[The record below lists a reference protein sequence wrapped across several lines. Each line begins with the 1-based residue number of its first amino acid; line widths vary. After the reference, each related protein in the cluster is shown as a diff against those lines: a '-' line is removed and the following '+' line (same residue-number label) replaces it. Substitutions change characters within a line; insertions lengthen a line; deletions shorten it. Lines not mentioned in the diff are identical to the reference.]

1 MNRAGRPARLA
12 QLVWL
17 DPGGTTGYAVA
28 TVAARWLEGLG
39 DGDWTGLKRHLVSV
53 AVGQVDGWSE
63 EGRGKTAREG
73 SLVGGAELVSASEIV
88 ELILAWPEAAW
99 GYEDFILR
107 KYTKD
112 RDLLAPVRMF
122 SMIRFGIWGED
133 GRLPFTQ
140 SASLAKSAA
149 TDPRMREAGLYR
161 AGLPHGTDAARHVAT
176 FLRRARAD
184 AKLREAAWPELF
196 A

>member
-1 MNRAGRPARLA
+1 MTGRSRLA
-12 QLVWL
+12 QLIFL

-28 TVAARWLEGLG
+28 VVAARWLEGLG
-39 DGDWTGLKRHLVSV
+39 DGDWTGLKKALVSV
-53 AVGQVDGWSE
+53 AVGQVDGWSID
-63 EGRGKTAREG
+63 GRGKVAREG
-73 SLVGGAELVSASEIV
+73 SVNGGRDVVSASEIV

-107 KYTKD
+107 KYSKD

-122 SMIRFGIWGED
+122 SMIEFGIWSED

-140 SASLAKSAA
+140 SANLAKSAA

-176 FLRRARAD
+176 FLRRARSD

>member
-1 MNRAGRPARLA
+1 
-12 QLVWL
+12 
-17 DPGGTTGYAVA
+17 
-28 TVAARWLEGLG
+28 
-39 DGDWTGLKRHLVSV
+39 
-53 AVGQVDGWSE
+53 
-63 EGRGKTAREG
+63 
-73 SLVGGAELVSASEIV
+73 VSASEIV